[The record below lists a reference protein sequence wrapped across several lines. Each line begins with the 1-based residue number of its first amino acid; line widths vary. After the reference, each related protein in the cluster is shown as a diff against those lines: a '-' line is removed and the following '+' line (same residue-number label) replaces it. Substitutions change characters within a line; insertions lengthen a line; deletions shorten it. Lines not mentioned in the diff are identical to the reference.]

1 MTQFFGKYRGV
12 VTNNIDPLH
21 PGRLQVAVPS
31 ILGKGRESW
40 AMPCVPYAGNGVGL
54 YAMPSIGTNIWVE
67 FEAGDPDFPIWSGCF
82 WQQGEMP
89 LPPKTPFTK
98 MFKTEAI
105 TLTFDDEP
113 GAGGITVEVNSPAVK
128 VPLKLVLN
136 SQGIA
141 LTCNPSTLKLTPT
154 GMEISLAPA
163 SLKFT
168 PAAIELVMPPASVKL
183 SAASLDLQHGVATV
197 KLAGAIVTVNN
208 GALEVI

>member
-1 MTQFFGKYRGV
+1 M

-21 PGRLQVAVPS
+21 LGRLQVAVPS

-67 FEAGDPDFPIWSGCF
+67 FEAGDPDAPIWSGCF
-82 WQQGEMP
+82 WQRGQMP
-89 LPPKTPFTK
+89 LPPTAPSTK

-105 TLTFDDEP
+105 TLTVDDEP
-113 GAGGITVEVNSPAVK
+113 RAGGSITVEVRPPAVK

-163 SLKFT
+163 SINVT

-183 SAASLDLQHGVATV
+183 SPASLDLQHGIATV
-197 KLAGAIVTVNN
+197 KLAGAVVTVNN